1 MHPAFCLY
9 LERSLV
15 SRYLV
20 EHLRAQEVPLGVR
33 RRPHL
38 PSVLS
43 MKTLNHC
50 DSGSGRLGRLDETI
64 LPTPQPPPI
73 SRLHFLEHF
82 TSFYTMASGL
92 SKSDLGLGPT
102 EILLYFS
109 LGTAAHV
116 EASSGSCWVTEAP
129 AHVEDWLLPVRTLSL
144 SPRRTRAGSRT
155 PQGLPRCL
163 PGAPGRCLVTLSN

>member
-15 SRYLV
+15 AGSPGQ
-20 EHLRAQEVPLGVR
+20 HLRAQEVPLSVR

-43 MKTLNHC
+43 MKTLNHP

-64 LPTPQPPPI
+64 LLPAPQPPPT

-82 TSFYTMASGL
+82 TSVYTMASDQGCQ
-92 SKSDLGLGPT
+92 SPAWVWGPWR
-102 EILLYFS
+102 
-109 LGTAAHV
+109 AHV
-116 EASSGSCWVTEAP
+116 EALSGSC
-129 AHVEDWLLPVRTLSL
+129 
-144 SPRRTRAGSRT
+144 
-155 PQGLPRCL
+155 
-163 PGAPGRCLVTLSN
+163 